1 MFASYVE
8 QVLTVDPRNK
18 KLHKSVYDGWIA
30 VSNAVGSSPAFYQSG
45 ITLTRRKCQEKYERL
60 EKNFMALYKNPGTN
74 GSDKQDL
81 TPIQVILKRTGESK
95 DLAAETCKQRAQD
108 TADRKKKRESW
119 KNSIACVGPPLR
131 ETAMRLLRRHLL
143 LRPEVK
149 MNSKFALFVKPRSAS
164 LNVFPPMKWSVS
176 FCDFPPKK
184 WLNLHQK
191 NGANIGDSLFSCE
204 KWKIWIKMMIL
215 ATLRCAR
222 ATTTTTAQVS
232 VAE

>member
-149 MNSKFALFVKPRSAS
+149 MNSKFTPFVEPRSAS
-164 LNVFPPMKWSVS
+164 LNVFPPMKLSVS
-176 FCDFPPKK
+176 FCNFPLKK

-191 NGANIGDSLFSCE
+191 KRANIRDRLISCE
-204 KWKIWIKMMIL
+204 NVKNWIKMIIL
-215 ATLRCAR
+215 HCAR

-232 VAE
+232 VGE